1 MLAPSPRPASPA
13 ATSLSSAP
21 SILRALGRLLL
32 LQPRW
37 VAPVLPVA
45 WATFIWRM
53 SAEAQPIDVGLSLP
67 EWVESVLHDLA
78 HPAAFGLLALLLVP
92 LLPRQG
98 VGRTHWVV
106 WSRAR
111 GAAIFGV
118 VLAYGIVDEW
128 HQSRVPGRVPSVLDV
143 LSDAVGAAAVLVVV
157 AYLSRPDVEHG
168 GVVRR
173 LVLGAG
179 ACVAAAVVS
188 SALGWFLGERV
199 WPGA

>member
-1 MLAPSPRPASPA
+1 MLAPNHRSASPDA
-13 ATSLSSAP
+13 A
-21 SILRALGRLLL
+21 SILRAAGRVML

-37 VAPVLPVA
+37 VAFVLPVA
-45 WATFIWRM
+45 WAGLIWRF
-53 SAEAQPIDVGLSLP
+53 SSESRLIEVGLSLP
-67 EWVESVLHDLA
+67 EWLESVLHDCA

-92 LLPRQG
+92 LLPRVG
-98 VGRTHWVV
+98 VGRARWVV

-111 GAAIFGV
+111 GAVIFGA

-128 HQSRVPGRVPSVLDV
+128 HQSRVPGRVPSLLDV

-157 AYLSRPDVEHG
+157 AYLSRPDVERG

-188 SALGWFLGERV
+188 SGLGWILGERV